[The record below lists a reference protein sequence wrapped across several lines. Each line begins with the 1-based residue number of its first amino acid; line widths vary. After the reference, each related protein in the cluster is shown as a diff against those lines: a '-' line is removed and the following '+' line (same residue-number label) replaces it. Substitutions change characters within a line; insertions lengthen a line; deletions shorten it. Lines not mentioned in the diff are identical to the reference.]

1 MSIYT
6 HPSLTSDAARWLLR
20 RETSP
25 WRMQEDW
32 ARGAN
37 AGIGLEHFNAV
48 YLPAD
53 LVEDGM
59 PSSIRDR
66 DGTEAHLR
74 AAGLTH
80 GVIVPKTRLHYVLLV
95 PPGTADT
102 WAEPRTECRSRRA
115 HAGYVAAP
123 PPTRRDRPGAYWIL
137 PPPESDGD
145 LCDPEVVRILI
156 TRIPIKTTRP
166 GPVDPRQ
173 NGTASE

>member
-6 HPSLTSDAARWLLR
+6 HPSLTSDAAHWLLC

-25 WRMQEDW
+25 WRAREDW

-37 AGIGLEHFNAV
+37 AGIRLQHFDAV

-53 LVEDGM
+53 LVEERM

-66 DGTEAHLR
+66 EGVEAHLR

-80 GVIVPKTRLHYVLLV
+80 GVIVPKAQLHYVMLV
-95 PPGTADT
+95 PPSTADT
-102 WAEPRTECRSRRA
+102 WAEPRTECRSRRD

-123 PPTRRDRPGAYWIL
+123 PPARRSRPGAYWIL
-137 PPPESDGD
+137 PPPESDEN
-145 LCDPEVVRILI
+145 LCDPESVRGLMQ
-156 TRIPIKTTRP
+156 RAA
-166 GPVDPRQ
+166 Q
-173 NGTASE
+173 